1 MRMRILDTHNR
12 VAHALTRMAMLWVVA
27 MLMLALGL
35 SLAAC
40 GTAPTR
46 IQTVKPMRPDALLV
60 RPAPVPLLT
69 EPVTAQA
76 VLEKHADEMSERH
89 ALAAQL
95 NALIDWVLGVTE

>member
-1 MRMRILDTHNR
+1 
-12 VAHALTRMAMLWVVA
+12 
-27 MLMLALGL
+27 
-35 SLAAC
+35 
-40 GTAPTR
+40 
-46 IQTVKPMRPDALLV
+46 MRPDALLV